1 VKRISLFVLSVLFCQ
16 TVSAATLYHE
26 ARVKRV
32 LLDGQSYGGC
42 LIYFYP
48 KLPSNL
54 NCRQDYV
61 SLDCNGELA
70 NTSAHGKAMF
80 DLAQVAFLTDHQ
92 IKVRVAEV

>member
-1 VKRISLFVLSVLFCQ
+1 
-16 TVSAATLYHE
+16 
-26 ARVKRV
+26 VKRV